1 MKSTSNIRPAIIL
14 PLGNGAYHYN
24 YNIVEVKV
32 KDEETGKERTEYNY
46 DTVKVWGEPEYKSLV
61 RAVIREE
68 LDETE
73 EFSIINGYYSGV
85 LGVTT
90 NAEEK
95 AEAEA
100 DYKAHLQMV
109 ANIKVQVKTDLAVA
123 KY

>member
-1 MKSTSNIRPAIIL
+1 M
-14 PLGNGAYHYN
+14 
-24 YNIVEVKV
+24 
-32 KDEETGKERTEYNY
+32 
-46 DTVKVWGEPEYKSLV
+46 WGEPEYKSLV

-90 NAEEK
+90 DEAEKEA
-95 AEAEA
+95 AEAA
-100 DYKAHLQMV
+100 YKAHLQNV

>member
-1 MKSTSNIRPAIIL
+1 MKSVSDIRPAIIL

-24 YNIVEVKV
+24 YNIVEVQV
-32 KDEETGKERTEYNY
+32 KDEEGKERTEYHY

-73 EFSIINGYYSGV
+73 EFSMINGYYSGV

-90 NAEEK
+90 DEAEK
-95 AEAEA
+95 AEAEEA
-100 DYKAHLQMV
+100 YKAHLQMV